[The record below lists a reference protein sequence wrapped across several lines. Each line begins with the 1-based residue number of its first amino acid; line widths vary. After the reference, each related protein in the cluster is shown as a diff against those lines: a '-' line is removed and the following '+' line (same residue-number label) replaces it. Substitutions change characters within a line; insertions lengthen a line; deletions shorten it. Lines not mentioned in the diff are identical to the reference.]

1 MVAFATDT
9 RAALFER
16 FRRYEANP
24 RQAAY
29 ELFADPLSPSG
40 RLELGEDQAEVI
52 LAALHGEDVTWRAGH
67 GVGKSTTLSILLLL
81 FLLLRP
87 HSVAATTAPTFRQ
100 VRNLWSEIRKWHERF
115 HFRSW
120 FAPLS
125 TELRMVASPDT
136 WRAVGVASNKPQNV
150 EGLHAPPGRM
160 LFMVDEAKGVMDS
173 IYDSIDGACSN
184 GGVRVYGSTPGSRH
198 GKFYES
204 HHGRIAKFFRRF
216 HSNGETCPRVG
227 RAWVQ
232 QKREEWGERSPIY
245 IAKVR
250 GEFPSEGDDVMFP
263 LDYVD
268 AAMDAFDEMTVDA
281 DGFERPAVE
290 HGPDYAIGCDVS
302 RFGFNQTVA
311 MGGTIRRLDRLES
324 WERCETTATAARLQ
338 ALARDWPAAVGRELS
353 VIAVDDTGVGGGV
366 TDQLRLDGAPV
377 EGVIFG
383 GAPSEAS
390 EADGVQYFAN
400 KKAEMAHNLRRA
412 FEANLKARQ
421 AGQPGTFAMLRHD
434 RLLGQLTALRRR
446 YINRG
451 VLTLVDP
458 DDPSIPASE
467 LAPGMKVSPDH
478 AHAALLAYYA
488 ASTAVALTT
497 GAVLSPDPSTRAD
510 YGRYRRAIFGGR

>member
-1 MVAFATDT
+1 MVAFSSEARET
-9 RAALFER
+9 LFGR
-16 FRRYEANP
+16 FRVYDTNP

-67 GVGKSTTLSILLLL
+67 GVGKSTTLATLVLL

-87 HSVAATTAPTFRQ
+87 HSIVPTTAPTFRQ
-100 VRNLWSEIRKWHERF
+100 VRNLWAEIRKWHERF

-120 FAPLS
+120 FAALS

-160 LFMVDEAKGVMDS
+160 LFLVDEAKGVMDA

-184 GGVRVYGSTPGSRH
+184 GGVRIYCSTPGSRH
-198 GKFYES
+198 GKFYDS

-227 RAWVQ
+227 RAWVA
-232 QKREEWGERSPIY
+232 QKREEWGQRSPIY

-250 GEFPSEGDDVMFP
+250 GDFPSEGDDVMFP
-263 LDYVD
+263 LDLVD
-268 AAMDAFDEMTVDA
+268 AANDAFDEVVVDA
-281 DGFERPAVE
+281 DGVE
-290 HGPDYAIGCDVS
+290 SVAIPHGPKYALGCDVS
-302 RFGFNQTVA
+302 RFGFNQTVS
-311 MGGTIRRLDRLES
+311 MGGSIRRLDRIEA
-324 WERCETTATAARLQ
+324 WERIDTVATAARLQ
-338 ALARDWPAAVGRELS
+338 ALAREWPAAVGRELS

-366 TDQLRLDGAPV
+366 TDQLRRDGAPV

-383 GAPSEAS
+383 GAASDAS
-390 EADGVQYFAN
+390 EADGMKYFAN
-400 KKAEMAHNLRRA
+400 QKAEMAHNLRRA
-412 FEANLKARQ
+412 LEGNFQARQ
-421 AGQPGTFAMLRHD
+421 AGQPGTFALLRHS
-434 RLLGQLTALRRR
+434 RLQGQLTSLRRR
-446 YINRG
+446 YVNRG
-451 VLTLVDP
+451 VLVLVDP

-478 AHAALLAYYA
+478 AHAALLTYYA

-497 GAVLSPDPSTRAD
+497 GAVLSPDPSTRAN
-510 YGRYRRAIFGGR
+510 YGRYRRAIFGTR